1 MFNEEEAFVS
11 PDADVFGER
20 EHKPFKLH
28 SNFAPTG
35 DQPQAIEAAGGMDF
49 KEAKPV

>member
-35 DQPQAIEAAGGMDF
+35 DQPQAIEELVEGF
-49 KEAKPV
+49 KEVKPV

>member
-28 SNFAPTG
+28 SDFAPTG
-35 DQPQAIEAAGGMDF
+35 RPATGNRRAGGRF
-49 KEAKPV
+49 QGRKPV